1 MWEFYFY
8 SALYRTQANENNS
21 FAFCFICFP
30 EYSTLMIF
38 EINGFPFSALLG
50 LVLLCSPL
58 KGNHRKMDRC
68 SHWHP
73 PDSLVRWWE
82 LLYSLI
88 LVATVLSSEKKRHD
102 QNTFA
107 WAFAPACWPA
117 VGRWDKLQQRSQAM
131 KRLTCKATYLE
142 AQLRSQVSLGK
153 ERRNSS
159 ILFTY
164 LLPLQISIRWR
175 ETLKMVAMWAPYI
188 FFD

>member
-21 FAFCFICFP
+21 FAFWFICFP

-38 EINGFPFSALLG
+38 EINRFPFSALLG

-58 KGNHRKMDRC
+58 KGNHPKMDRC

-88 LVATVLSSEKKRHD
+88 LVATVLSSEKKGMTKIPLHE
-102 QNTFA
+102 
-107 WAFAPACWPA
+107 
-117 VGRWDKLQQRSQAM
+117 
-131 KRLTCKATYLE
+131 RL
-142 AQLRSQVSLGK
+142 
-153 ERRNSS
+153 
-159 ILFTY
+159 
-164 LLPLQISIRWR
+164 LLPAGLLLADGTNYNSVLKQWR
-175 ETLKMVAMWAPYI
+175 GWHAKLLIWRPSFVARFPWVKRGETAPY
-188 FFD
+188 FLPTCCPFRFPSDEEKP